1 MLSAGF
7 ETAIP
12 ASQQPQT
19 YAFDHA
25 ITGIGKRNLSL
36 IFFS

>member
-12 ASQQPQT
+12 TIEKLQT
-19 YAFDHA
+19 YSLDRMA
-25 ITGIGKRNLSL
+25 TGIGFYKT
-36 IFFS
+36 IV